1 MVKVSVLIPC
11 YNHQDFVSQTINS
24 VMNQTFDDFELI
36 VIDDGSKDNSVA
48 IIKKLQNEFKF
59 RFISRTNKGL
69 VPTVNEL
76 LSLSAGEYYV
86 IFASDDVMLPKRL
99 ERQVKFLESNPDYAV
114 CHSGTE
120 WIDEQGKFIRTDC
133 NRNPSGYVF
142 PELLKGN
149 FISAPSAMIR
159 KSVLDD
165 VGIYDESLQI
175 EDYDM
180 FLRIA
185 HKYPIGYLQE
195 VLVQYRQHP
204 DNSYNNP
211 KKFKSMNEN
220 LYKILSKWEKT
231 EFYLLSMQE
240 HYFQSFKRFSKTKFK
255 KSTIYY
261 GLLSWRAMNR
271 KMYWVTCR
279 NFLINKK

>member
-48 IIKKLQNEFKF
+48 IIKELQDEFKF
-59 RFISRTNKGL
+59 KFISRSNRGL

-76 LSLSAGEYYV
+76 LSLSTGEYYV
-86 IFASDDVMLPKRL
+86 LFASDDVMLPKRL
-99 ERQVKFLESNPDYAV
+99 EQQVKFLDSNLEYAV

-120 WIDEQGKFIRTDC
+120 WIDEQGKFIKTDC
-133 NRNPSGYVF
+133 NLNPSGYVF
-142 PELLKGN
+142 PELLKAD
-149 FISAPSAMIR
+149 FIRAPSAMIR

-204 DNSYNNP
+204 ENSYNNP
-211 KKFKSMNEN
+211 EKFKLMNEN
-220 LYKILSKWEKT
+220 VYKILSKWEKT
-231 EFYLLSMQE
+231 EFYSLSIQD
-240 HYFQSFKRFSKTKFK
+240 HYFQSFKRFSKTNFK

-261 GLLSWRAMNR
+261 GMLSWREMNR
-271 KMYWVTCR
+271 KMYWVTWR
-279 NFLINKK
+279 NLIINKK